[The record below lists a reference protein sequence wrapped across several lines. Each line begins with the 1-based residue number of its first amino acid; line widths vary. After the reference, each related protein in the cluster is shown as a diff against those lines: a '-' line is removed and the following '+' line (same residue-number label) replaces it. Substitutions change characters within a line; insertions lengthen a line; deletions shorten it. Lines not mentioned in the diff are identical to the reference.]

1 MKFIKLIL
9 LVQAGLMIISPS
21 FADEGRLQA
30 SRPNIIFIF
39 TDDLGYGDIECFNA
53 PKIKTPNIDKIGKQG
68 MKFTEFYSASPVCS
82 PSRAA
87 LLTGRYPIRQGIH
100 HVFFPES
107 YGGLPPSEVTIA
119 EVLKES
125 GYSTGMVGKWHL
137 GHREKFLPL
146 QQGFDEFF
154 GVPYS
159 NDMGGFYYIRGNE
172 IIIKDIDQRFLTRTY
187 TREAIKFIE
196 THHKDENPFFL
207 YLAHSMPHTP
217 LYVSPEFK
225 GKSEGG
231 LYGDAVEEVD
241 WSTGEILKKIKEL
254 GIEENTLVVF
264 SSDNGPWLLM
274 GSHGGSAGILRE
286 GKGTTFEGGMRV
298 PTVAYWKDKIKPGAV
313 SSDLATMMDWFPTFT
328 SLAGGELPASV
339 RIDGK
344 NITQV
349 LSGKGK
355 REDQDLVFFN
365 EGKIEAIR
373 SEDWKLK
380 LALKGYPFSFL
391 RFIHPGIPGPHE
403 LYLFNIKDDPEEKK
417 NLADQ
422 YPDKVKELKA
432 KINTFEKQ
440 LGVMPEGQ
448 PLGKN
453 MDYNGFFH
461 VAGAILGKLLFILVS
476 FILVIIIVIKA
487 VRKRE

>member
-1 MKFIKLIL
+1 MKFFKAIL
-9 LVQAGLMIISPS
+9 MVQAALFVISPS
-21 FADEGRLQA
+21 FADEEGHHGRP
-30 SRPNIIFIF
+30 PNIIFIF
-39 TDDLGYGDIECFNA
+39 TDDLGYGDLECYKA
-53 PKIKTPNIDKIGKQG
+53 PKIKTPNIDRISKQG
-68 MKFTEFYSASPVCS
+68 MTFTEFYSASPVCS

-119 EVLKES
+119 EVLKDA
-125 GYSTGMVGKWHL
+125 GYATGMVGKWHL

-146 QQGFDEFF
+146 NQGFDEFF

-172 IIIKDIDQRFLTRTY
+172 VIQKNIDQRFLTQTY
-187 TREAIKFIE
+187 TREALKFIE
-196 THHKDENPFFL
+196 THYKDDNPFFL

-254 GIEENTLVVF
+254 GIEKDTIVVF

-274 GSHGGSAGILRE
+274 GRHGGSAGILRE
-286 GKGTTFEGGMRV
+286 GKMTTFEGGMRV
-298 PTVAYWKDKIKPGAV
+298 PTIAYWKGKIKPGRV
-313 SSDLATMMDWFPTFT
+313 NSDLATMMDWFPTFT
-328 SLAGGELPASV
+328 SLAGGDLPASV
-339 RIDGK
+339 PIDGK

-349 LSGKGK
+349 LFGKGK
-355 REDQDLVFFN
+355 REEQDLVFFN

-373 SEDWKLK
+373 SGDWKLK
-380 LALKGYPFSFL
+380 LPLKGYPFSFL

-422 YPDKVKELKA
+422 FPDKVKELKV
-432 KINTFEKQ
+432 KLNTFETQ
-440 LGVMPEGQ
+440 LGIVPEGL
-448 PLGKN
+448 PIGKN
-453 MDYNGFFH
+453 MDYSGFFH
-461 VAGAILGKLLFILVS
+461 VAGAILGKLLFILIS
-476 FILVIIIVIKA
+476 ITIVIIMVIKA
-487 VRKRE
+487 VRKRK